1 VTPDPDTP
9 SILEARGVHKSF
21 GPVKALRG
29 ADIALLKGEVL
40 ALFGANGAGKSTLV
54 RCLASLMKPDRGEI
68 LVGGKKLSSL
78 PGRDGRGRLGL
89 VAHQSL
95 LYDSLTAEEN
105 LVFYGSLYG
114 IASPLDRARTL
125 LREFGLAERAHDAVR
140 GFSRGMQQRLS
151 LARALVHDPEVLLLD
166 EPSTGLD
173 PTASS
178 ALLARLARFRQ
189 EGRSAIVISHDIA
202 SALSISDRFAIL
214 SRGRIEAVEPAAGVT
229 AAAVASRF
237 FPPDGGRA

>member
-1 VTPDPDTP
+1 MTPESSIP
-9 SILEARGVHKSF
+9 ILESRGVHKAF

-29 ADIALLKGEVL
+29 ADLALSKSEVL

-54 RCLASLMKPDRGEI
+54 RCLASLMKPDKGEI
-68 LVGGKKLSSL
+68 RIGGEPMARL
-78 PGRDGRGRLGL
+78 PGSKGRARLGL

-95 LYDSLTAEEN
+95 LYDSLTALEN

-114 IASPLDRARTL
+114 VSSPIDRAKTL
-125 LREFGLAERAHDAVR
+125 LSEFGLSERAHDSVR

-151 LARALVHDPEVLLLD
+151 LARALVHDPDILLLD

-173 PTASS
+173 PTAGA
-178 ALLARLARFRQ
+178 ALLERLSRFKH
-189 EGRSAIVISHDIA
+189 EGRSAIIVSHDIA

-214 SRGRIEAVEPAAGVT
+214 ARGRIVAVEPAAGVT
-229 AAAVASRF
+229 AEAIASRF
-237 FPPDGGRA
+237 FPPAGGEKS